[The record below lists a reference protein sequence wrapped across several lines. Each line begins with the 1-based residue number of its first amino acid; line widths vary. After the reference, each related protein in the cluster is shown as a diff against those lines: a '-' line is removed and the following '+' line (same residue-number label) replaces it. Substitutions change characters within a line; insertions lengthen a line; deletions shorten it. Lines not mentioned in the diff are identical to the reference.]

1 MDLWAIGILAYELH
15 LGSSPFNINEQ
26 EDLVKIVTEE
36 VEFPTSKKIS
46 KEFKDFIL
54 AILKKN
60 PKDRLPSKDLLNLDF
75 IRKYR
80 DLETCEELCQ

>member
-1 MDLWAIGILAYELH
+1 M
-15 LGSSPFNINEQ
+15 Q
-26 EDLVKIVTEE
+26 VTDE
-36 VEFPTSKKIS
+36 VEFPPNRKLS

-60 PKDRLPSKDLLNLDF
+60 PKERIPSKELMSMDF

-80 DLETCEELCQ
+80 DLETCEELCN